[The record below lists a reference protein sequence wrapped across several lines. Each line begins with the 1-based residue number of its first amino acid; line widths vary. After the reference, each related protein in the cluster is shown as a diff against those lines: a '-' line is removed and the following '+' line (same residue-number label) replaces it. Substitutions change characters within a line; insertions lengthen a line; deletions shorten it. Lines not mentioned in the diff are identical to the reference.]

1 MRWLR
6 RMLGLALATAFV
18 AQVFGLARRW
28 PVTRY
33 VVEGPSMEPAYR
45 AGDRLLVNRLAYLRR
60 PPAPGEVVVLGD
72 PERPGHLLL
81 KRIATAPE
89 ADPGPSYCYVL
100 GDNAAASRDSRSFG
114 PVPRRLVVG
123 RAWLRY

>member
-1 MRWLR
+1 MRWLSGT
-6 RMLGLALATAFV
+6 LGLALSAAFV
-18 AQVFGLARRW
+18 ARVLGGARPFPLR
-28 PVTRY
+28 RY
-33 VVEGPSMEPAYR
+33 VVEGPSMEPAYQ

-60 PPAPGEVVVLGD
+60 RPMRGEVVVLHD

-81 KRIATAPE
+81 KRVATAPDG
-89 ADPGPSYCYVL
+89 DPGPSSCYVL

-114 PVPRRLVVG
+114 PVPRKLIVG